1 MGTSSKIKSGHT
13 SNRGS
18 PRKGGNKDGDES
30 DELGDVAQLQ
40 PTTPKRKKTPIQ
52 SPEGQPARKM
62 TPTLARCSKTNKNV
76 PCIYIIAPLVTGLE
90 LLIVQKGQ
98 GDDAY
103 IWPLVS
109 SINNEDD
116 EAPGSDLLSEQGIT
130 NCFARRKNTTSN
142 EAATQASNPKFFR
155 RVFLRLVPD
164 GGPSTPETR
173 QEFMETIQKVS
184 CAVVNKGVCRLLH
197 VCVVS
202 S

>member
-1 MGTSSKIKSGHT
+1 MGTSAKNRTGHT
-13 SNRGS
+13 IN
-18 PRKGGNKDGDES
+18 RKGREKEGDDS
-30 DELGDVAQLQ
+30 DELGEVPQLL
-40 PTTPKRKKTPIQ
+40 PTTPKRKKP
-52 SPEGQPARKM
+52 SNESSEGQPARKK
-62 TPTLARCSKTNKNV
+62 TPTLARCSNSNKNV
-76 PCIYIIAPLVTGLE
+76 PCIHAVAPLVTGLE

-116 EAPGSDLLSEQGIT
+116 EAPGSALLSEQGIT

-173 QEFMETIQKVS
+173 QEFMVTIQKVS

-202 S
+202 Y